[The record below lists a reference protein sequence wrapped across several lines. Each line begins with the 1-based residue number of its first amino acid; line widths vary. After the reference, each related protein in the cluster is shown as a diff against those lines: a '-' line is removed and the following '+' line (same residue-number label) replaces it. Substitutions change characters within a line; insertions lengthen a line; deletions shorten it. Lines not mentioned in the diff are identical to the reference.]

1 MLGEHMADLRID
13 IISDLV
19 CPWCY
24 LGYSRLKQAIEQ
36 LGDDYRIDIRWQ
48 PFELHPD
55 MPLTGAD
62 RETYLGERFGSP
74 EKLNE
79 ATHAI
84 QQVGIE
90 ANIQFNFS
98 EKDRIPNTKLA
109 HQFVLAAT
117 QSGLATPFV
126 LALFHAYF
134 TDGKDIGLQAT
145 LEEVATSIG
154 MQKVDIDYALS
165 SKAKTLTEKKLEH
178 LRGLNIQSVPTYVIN
193 DKYMIQGAHDP
204 ESFLKVLNDI
214 AEKEL

>member
-1 MLGEHMADLRID
+1 MADLRID

-48 PFELHPD
+48 PFELHPN
-55 MPLTGAD
+55 MPLEGAD
-62 RETYLGERFGSP
+62 REHYLGERFGSP

-90 ANIQFNFS
+90 AGIQFNFS
-98 EKDRIPNTKLA
+98 EKDRLPNTKLA

-117 QSGLATPFV
+117 KSGLATPFV
-126 LALFHAYF
+126 LAAFRAYF
-134 TDGKDIGLQAT
+134 TDGKDIGSNKV
-145 LEEVATSIG
+145 LEELAGLVG
-154 MQKVDIDYALS
+154 MPRADIEYAMS
-165 SKAKTLTEKKLEH
+165 SDAQILTAKKLAH
-178 LRGLNIQSVPTYVIN
+178 LRNMNIDSAPTYVIN
-193 DKYMIQGAHDP
+193 DKYMVQGAHDP
-204 ESFLKVLNDI
+204 ESFLKVLTDI
-214 AEKEL
+214 AEKSR

>member
-1 MLGEHMADLRID
+1 MADLRID
-13 IISDLV
+13 IIADVV

-36 LGDDYRIDIRWQ
+36 LGDDYRIDLRWQ

-55 MPLTGAD
+55 MPIEGAD
-62 RETYLGERFGSP
+62 RETYLGKKFGSP

-90 ANIQFNFS
+90 AGIEFNFS

-117 QSGLATPFV
+117 KASLATPFV
-126 LALFHAYF
+126 LATFHAYF
-134 TDGKDIGLQAT
+134 TDGKDIGSKGV
-145 LEEVATSIG
+145 LEDIALGIG
-154 MQKVDIDYALS
+154 MQKSDIDYALS
-165 SKAKTLTEKKLEH
+165 EEAIKLTEKKLQH
-178 LRGLNIQSVPTYVIN
+178 LRGLEINSVPTYVIN
-193 DKYMIQGAHDP
+193 DKYMVQGAHDP
-204 ESFLKVLNDI
+204 ESFLKVLTDI
-214 AEKEL
+214 AQK

>member
-1 MLGEHMADLRID
+1 MADLRID

-48 PFELHPD
+48 PFELHPN
-55 MPLTGAD
+55 MPTEGAD
-62 RETYLGERFGSP
+62 RETFLGERFGSQ

-90 ANIQFNFS
+90 AGIQFNFS
-98 EKDRIPNTKLA
+98 EKDRLPNTKLA

-117 QSGLATPFV
+117 KSNLATPFV
-126 LALFHAYF
+126 LAIFHAYF
-134 TDGKDIGLQAT
+134 TDGKDIGLKNI
-145 LEEVATSIG
+145 LEETALSIG
-154 MQKVDIDYALS
+154 MRQSDIDYALS
-165 SKAKTLTEKKLEH
+165 SEAQTLTEKKLQH
-178 LRGLNIQSVPTYVIN
+178 LRSLDINSVPTYVIN
-193 DKYMIQGAHDP
+193 DKFMIQGAHDP

-214 AEKEL
+214 AEKDA

>member
-1 MLGEHMADLRID
+1 MADLRID
-13 IISDLV
+13 IISDV
-19 CPWCY
+19 ICPWCY

-55 MPLTGAD
+55 MPLKGAD

-90 ANIQFNFS
+90 AGIQFNFS

-117 QSGLATPFV
+117 KSGLATPFV

-134 TDGKDIGLQAT
+134 TDGKNIGST
-145 LEEVATSIG
+145 TILEEVALSIG
-154 MQKVDIDYALS
+154 MQKADIAYALS
-165 SKAKTLTEKKLEH
+165 SEAQKLTEKKLKH
-178 LRGLNIQSVPTYVIN
+178 LRGLDINSVPTYVIN
-193 DKYMIQGAHDP
+193 DKYMVHGAHDP
-204 ESFLKVLNDI
+204 EAFLKVLTDI
-214 AEKEL
+214 AEKDL

>member
-1 MLGEHMADLRID
+1 MADLRID
-13 IISDLV
+13 IISDVV

-48 PFELHPD
+48 PVELHPD
-55 MPLTGAD
+55 MPLEGAD
-62 RETYLGERFGSP
+62 RESYLGERFGSP

-90 ANIQFNFS
+90 AGIQFNFS

-109 HQFVLAAT
+109 HQFVLAAAKPN
-117 QSGLATPFV
+117 LATPFV

-134 TDGKDIGLQAT
+134 SDGKDIGNKSI
-145 LEEVATSIG
+145 LEEVALSIG
-154 MQKVDIDYALS
+154 MKTSDIEYALS
-165 SKAKTLTEKKLEH
+165 KEAKTLTQKKLQH
-178 LRGLNIQSVPTYVIN
+178 LRSLEINSVPTYVIN
-193 DKYMIQGAHDP
+193 DKYMVQGAHDP

-214 AEKEL
+214 AEKEH

>member
-1 MLGEHMADLRID
+1 MADLRID
-13 IISDLV
+13 IISDVV

-36 LGDDYRIDIRWQ
+36 LGDDYKIDIRWQ

-55 MPLTGAD
+55 MPLEGAD
-62 RETYLGERFGSP
+62 RETYLGERFGSQ

-90 ANIQFNFS
+90 AGIEFNFS

-117 QSGLATPFV
+117 KSGLATPFI
-126 LALFHAYF
+126 LAAFHAYF
-134 TDGKDIGLQAT
+134 TDGKDIGSKSI
-145 LEEVATSIG
+145 LEEVAISIG
-154 MQKVDIDYALS
+154 MQKADIEYALS
-165 SKAKTLTEKKLEH
+165 AEAKTLTEKKLQH
-178 LRGLNIQSVPTYVIN
+178 LRGLDINSVPTYVIN
-193 DKYMIQGAHDP
+193 DKYMVQGAHDP
-204 ESFLKVLNDI
+204 ESFLKVLTDI

>member
-1 MLGEHMADLRID
+1 MADLRID
-13 IISDLV
+13 IISDVV

-55 MPLTGAD
+55 MPQTGAD

-90 ANIQFNFS
+90 AGIQFNFS

-117 QSGLATPFV
+117 KSQLATPFV

-134 TDGKDIGLQAT
+134 TDGKDIAKQSI
-145 LEEVATSIG
+145 LEEIALGIG
-154 MQKVDIDYALS
+154 MKTSDIEYALS
-165 SKAKTLTEKKLEH
+165 SKAKTLTEKKLQQ
-178 LRGLNIQSVPTYVIN
+178 LRSIDIHSVPTYVIN
-193 DKYMIQGAHDP
+193 DKYLIQGAHTP

-214 AEKEL
+214 AEKES